1 MRRFD
6 NRSYSSDEK
15 VGGRKLNTTPSVS
28 NKGSSADGAATPAT
42 VSVSAA
48 GGGDGGG
55 IGIGCASSV
64 PKSRGTSRASK
75 SIKSDNGSLKSS
87 KSRRSSHAADLES
100 LMIDEFGSV
109 KFTGYNMNK
118 WALYHR
124 FHHDVKIIKQK
135 IAELYKT
142 SDAGDDEESVLV
154 ATLSND
160 VSDYWENSMET
171 GNASGGTSSE
181 IRKSRLNA
189 AETQALLI
197 LQSQFRL
204 WLELARRRRQT
215 MYSGFDMV
223 SKIGVVQNAIRC
235 FYAVRDVRL
244 AEANLL
250 LSADLFTEF
259 CTLMVAG
266 VQILMYSRKH
276 GTAVK
281 RTIKFTDGMCV
292 CMCVCVCMFVCV

>member
-1 MRRFD
+1 M
-6 NRSYSSDEK
+6 
-15 VGGRKLNTTPSVS
+15 T
-28 NKGSSADGAATPAT
+28 
-42 VSVSAA
+42 
-48 GGGDGGG
+48 
-55 IGIGCASSV
+55 
-64 PKSRGTSRASK
+64 
-75 SIKSDNGSLKSS
+75 
-87 KSRRSSHAADLES
+87 
-100 LMIDEFGSV
+100 DEFGHV
-109 KFTGYNMNK
+109 KFTGYNINK
-118 WALYHR
+118 WVLYHR

-135 IAELYKT
+135 IVESYKT
-142 SDAGDDEESVLV
+142 SDAGEERAV
-154 ATLSND
+154 ATLSKD

-171 GNASGGTSSE
+171 GNASRRTSSE
-181 IRKSRLNA
+181 ITKRRLNA

-204 WLELARRRRQT
+204 WLELAKMRKQV
-215 MYSGFDMV
+215 MYTGFDMV
-223 SKIGVVQNAIRC
+223 SKIGTVQNAIRC

-244 AEANLL
+244 AEANQL

-292 CMCVCVCMFVCV
+292 CMCVCACVCVCMTE